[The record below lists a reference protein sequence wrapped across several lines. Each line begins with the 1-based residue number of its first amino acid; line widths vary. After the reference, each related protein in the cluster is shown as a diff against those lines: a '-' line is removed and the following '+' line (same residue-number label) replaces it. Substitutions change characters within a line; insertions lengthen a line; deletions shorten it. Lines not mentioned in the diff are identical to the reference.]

1 MIPADF
7 PWSAGMLV
15 RTSLHGS
22 HPLGL
27 PGGLPA
33 GTHIRL
39 DGETPEDGESHYMDL
54 LSEGR
59 CSEEHPCVPD
69 LTDGATIG
77 ALAGAVREA
86 WGDPYAHAVP
96 LVEGSLV
103 GPPRWRW
110 RVLCAVPGSDP
121 IRRRLRDFVD
131 DDLGAAWL
139 AAWAARPRS
148 ST

>member
-39 DGETPEDGESHYMDL
+39 DGVTPEDGESHYMDL

-86 WGDPYAHAVP
+86 YGSRRVGIHHLPRFCQARALNVYPDGNYDYSI
-96 LVEGSLV
+96 LGEG
-103 GPPRWRW
+103 P
-110 RVLCAVPGSDP
+110 DE
-121 IRRRLRDFVD
+121 
-131 DDLGAAWL
+131 GAAWL

-148 ST
+148 TP

>member
-7 PWSAGMLV
+7 PWRPGMLYTTSTGARV
-15 RTSLHGS
+15 RLTE
-22 HPLGL
+22 
-27 PGGLPA
+27 
-33 GTHIRL
+33 R
-39 DGETPEDGESHYMDL
+39 GESVRHVGAVLVYRPGKPEGWPPPSDADPV
-54 LSEGR
+54 LS
-59 CSEEHPCVPD
+59 D
-69 LTDGATIG
+69 AATIG

-86 WGDPYAHAVP
+86 WRDPYAHAVP

-110 RVLCAVPGSDP
+110 RVLCAIPGPEP
-121 IRRRLRDFVD
+121 IRVRLRDFVD

-139 AAWAARPRS
+139 AAWTARPRS